1 MFWTRPEVAL
11 PSHISIERRA
21 EIINEFHQ
29 LNNNGTVVI
38 CGGESMMNPD
48 RYFAISKQCREL
60 GLNCFSVVNGTM
72 ITTKEDAEKMI
83 LEGPSEI
90 TVSLNS
96 HLKDVHD
103 YTRGMDGS
111 FDFATNAIRL
121 LIEAR
126 ERLST
131 KTPIYAMAVIC
142 ELNYKELDDFYYF
155 VLNVLKADKLKLNFL
170 QPTFGT
176 LDSMKLN
183 DKFYRNNIIKDY
195 DELVRVI
202 KYCDKKYNLNL
213 NPDYIDVVELYHRS
227 VNNNGDALLGW
238 GAKGTEKPIC
248 NSYERNIMVNMDGVA
263 RLCFSTG
270 FPGTQLVK
278 FGDLERFWYGNDLLK
293 KRMANCTQ
301 YCGISHSVRRLS
313 AMVK

>member
-195 DELVRVI
+195 DEHE
-202 KYCDKKYNLNL
+202 KKYIPL
-213 NPDYIDVVELYHRS
+213 
-227 VNNNGDALLGW
+227 
-238 GAKGTEKPIC
+238 TF
-248 NSYERNIMVNMDGVA
+248 
-263 RLCFSTG
+263 FS
-270 FPGTQLVK
+270 
-278 FGDLERFWYGNDLLK
+278 LK
-293 KRMANCTQ
+293 
-301 YCGISHSVRRLS
+301 
-313 AMVK
+313 